1 MRPRRQFPGFET
13 FKKKPHILEGRL
25 FVAQPIKP
33 LSSFVS
39 MITNGDLMLNNLFS
53 LTSAVLGLLL
63 SSCAIQPSAPTKDK
77 QNLTNRNKPE
87 VWDTRPEVYENQ
99 PQSRRDPVL
108 VQTGR
113 YSYIPAKPRAEQLN
127 PLLTV
132 IDVQI
137 PDNILTV
144 KDSAQYLLQY
154 SGYQLSQTVSPEPHV
169 SALLQRN
176 IPEVHRHFE
185 QVVLRDAL
193 LALGGNGYRLL
204 VDPVNRMV
212 AYERDPNYPGWTE

>member
-1 MRPRRQFPGFET
+1 MA
-13 FKKKPHILEGRL
+13 
-25 FVAQPIKP
+25 VP
-33 LSSFVS
+33 L
-39 MITNGDLMLNNLFS
+39 
-53 LTSAVLGLLL
+53 LGLLL
-63 SSCAIQPSAPTKDK
+63 GGCAVQPPLATKDPQYLAKRKPSAAWAP
-77 QNLTNRNKPE
+77 
-87 VWDTRPEVYENQ
+87 RPEVYENQ
-99 PQSRRDPVL
+99 PLARLDPVQ

-113 YSYIPAKPRAEQLN
+113 YSFIPAKPRAEQLN
-127 PLLTV
+127 PLLAV

-137 PDNILTV
+137 PDTIVTV

-154 SGYQLSQTVSPEPHV
+154 SGYQLSQTAGHEPHAA
-169 SALLQRN
+169 ALLRHN

-212 AYERDPNYPGWTE
+212 AYERDPKYPGWANE